1 MGRRNKYCKAT
12 KQISERERHAAQAR
26 LAAAEGADSE
36 WPKSVTEWCAFR
48 RVGRTTWYRWEAL
61 GLTPKVLQPAGP
73 KGMKRVTREADTA
86 WLELM
91 YGPAPVPAEVK
102 SSSTPKTH
110 LGE

>member
-1 MGRRNKYCKAT
+1 
-12 KQISERERHAAQAR
+12 
-26 LAAAEGADSE
+26 
-36 WPKSVTEWCAFR
+36 
-48 RVGRTTWYRWEAL
+48 
-61 GLTPKVLQPAGP
+61 
-73 KGMKRVTREADTA
+73 MKRVTREADTA